1 MPDAQIRIA
10 AQLLSG
16 NLHRVRSLSA
26 DERSEDL
33 RLALE
38 LAEELLRQRGHGV
51 PTFENSP
58 PTSELGPTVTVTATK
73 ERLIEREPLA
83 PLDTLLT
90 NRRGRALEAAEK
102 PGRKGPTVH

>member
-16 NLHRVRSLSA
+16 SLNRVRSLSA
-26 DERSEDL
+26 DERTEDL

-38 LAEELLRQRGHGV
+38 LAEELLRQRGRGV

-58 PTSELGPTVTVTATK
+58 PTSELSPTVTATK

-83 PLDTLLT
+83 PLDTLLA
-90 NRRGRALEAAEK
+90 NRCGRTLEAAEK

>member
-16 NLHRVRSLSA
+16 SLHRVRGLSA

-58 PTSELGPTVTVTATK
+58 PTSELGLKLTATK

-83 PLDTLLT
+83 PLDTLLA

>member
-16 NLHRVRSLSA
+16 SLHRVRGLSA

-38 LAEELLRQRGHGV
+38 LAEELLRQRGRGV

-58 PTSELGPTVTVTATK
+58 PTSDLSPTVTATK

-83 PLDTLLT
+83 PLDTLLA
-90 NRRGRALEAAEK
+90 NRRGRTLEATEK
-102 PGRKGPTVH
+102 PSRKGPTVH